1 MALQHFLI
9 LYSVREAKLLR
20 LDAFGND
27 VERATEAYSELERE
41 YSERED
47 HDDYEIV
54 LVGADSI
61 DTLHHTHSRY
71 FREGELVPFAV

>member
-9 LYSVREAKLLR
+9 LYSLKEAKLVR
-20 LDAFGND
+20 LADFGAD
-27 VERATEAYSELERE
+27 VARATEAYSDLERE
-41 YSERED
+41 YRERDD
-47 HDDYEIV
+47 HDDFEIV

-71 FREGELVPFAV
+71 FREGARIPFAV